1 MWSFIICLRKSSVRS
16 IIRDNEG
23 KCSELIKIAP
33 SILSADFSKLGDE
46 IVRIDKA
53 GADLVHIDVMDGHF
67 VPNITIGPPI
77 IKALRKVTKLPF
89 DVHLMIEDA
98 DKYIDSFA
106 DAGADII
113 TVHVEASLHLH
124 QTLQKIKKHGIKAG
138 VSLNPA
144 TSLHSI
150 EWILNEVDMILLMS
164 VNPGFG
170 GQKYIEATTQKIKD
184 LKEILL
190 KKGLNIDI
198 EVDGGIDLNN
208 IYEITEAG
216 ANVIVSGSTI
226 FNSPDTSKIIKDL
239 REKAF
244 KI

>member
-1 MWSFIICLRKSSVRS
+1 M
-16 IIRDNEG
+16 
-23 KCSELIKIAP
+23 IKIAP
-33 SILSADFSKLGDE
+33 SILSADFAKLGDE

-89 DVHLMIEDA
+89 DVHLMIKDA

-113 TVHVEASLHLH
+113 TVHAEASPHLH
-124 QTLQKIKKHGIKAG
+124 QTLHKIKKYGIKAA

-144 TSLHSI
+144 TSIHTI
-150 EWILNEVDMILLMS
+150 EWILSEVDMILVMS

-170 GQKYIEATTQKIKD
+170 GQKYIQSTTHKIKELRD
-184 LKEILL
+184 ILV
-190 KKGLNIDI
+190 GRGINIDI
-198 EVDGGIDLNN
+198 EVDGGIDLSN
-208 IYEITEAG
+208 IYEITRAG

-226 FNSPDTSKIIKDL
+226 FNSQDTTKIIEEL

>member
-1 MWSFIICLRKSSVRS
+1 M
-16 IIRDNEG
+16 
-23 KCSELIKIAP
+23 IKIAP
-33 SILSADFSKLGDE
+33 SILSADFAKLGE
-46 IVRIDKA
+46 EVVRLEKA

-67 VPNITIGPPI
+67 VPNITIGPPV
-77 IKALRKVTKLPF
+77 IKALRKETKLPF
-89 DVHLMIEDA
+89 DVHLMIEDP

-113 TVHVEASLHLH
+113 TVHAEACLHLH

-144 TSLHSI
+144 TPLNSI
-150 EWILNEVDMILLMS
+150 EWVLNDLDMILIMS

-170 GQKYIEATTQKIKD
+170 GQQYIEASTQKVKT
-184 LKEILL
+184 LKNTLL
-190 KKGLNIDI
+190 SRGLNIDI
-198 EVDGGIDLNN
+198 EVDGGIDLSN
-208 IYEITEAG
+208 IYEITKAG

-226 FNSPDTSKIIKDL
+226 FNAPDTSKIIQEF

>member
-1 MWSFIICLRKSSVRS
+1 LLLVF
-16 IIRDNEG
+16 EG
-23 KCSELIKIAP
+23 KCLELIKIAP
-33 SILSADFSKLGDE
+33 SILAADFAKLGDE
-46 IVRIDKA
+46 IIRIEKA

-98 DKYIDSFA
+98 DKYIESFV

-113 TVHVEASLHLH
+113 TVHAEASCHLH
-124 QTLQKIKKHGIKAG
+124 QIVHKIKKYGIKAA

-144 TSLHSI
+144 TSIHAI
-150 EWILNEVDMILLMS
+150 EWVLDSVDMVLLMS

-170 GQKYIEATTQKIKD
+170 GQEYIGATTQKIRA
-184 LKEILL
+184 LRHLL
-190 KKGLNIDI
+190 DSRAINIDI
-198 EVDGGIDLNN
+198 EVDGGINSSN
-208 IYEITEAG
+208 IYEVTEAG

-226 FNSPDTSKIIKDL
+226 FNSPNTSQVIKDL

-244 KI
+244 II

>member
-1 MWSFIICLRKSSVRS
+1 MQSFFRNNLTGYF
-16 IIRDNEG
+16 EG
-23 KCSELIKIAP
+23 KCSKLIKIAP
-33 SILSADFSKLGDE
+33 SILSADFAKLGDE

-77 IKALRKVTKLPF
+77 IKALRKVTKVPF
-89 DVHLMIEDA
+89 DVHLMIADA
-98 DKYIDSFA
+98 DKYIDSFV

-113 TVHVEASLHLH
+113 TVHAEASPHLH
-124 QTLQKIKKHGIKAG
+124 QTLHKIKKHGIKAA
-138 VSLNPA
+138 VSINPA
-144 TSLHSI
+144 TSIHTI
-150 EWILNEVDMILLMS
+150 EWVLSDVDMILVMS

-170 GQKYIEATTQKIKD
+170 GQKYIEATTQKVKD
-184 LKEILL
+184 LKGVLVGRGI
-190 KKGLNIDI
+190 NIDI
-198 EVDGGIDLNN
+198 EVDGGIDLSN
-208 IYEITEAG
+208 IYEITRAG

-226 FNSPDTSKIIKDL
+226 FNSPDTSQVIKEF

>member
-1 MWSFIICLRKSSVRS
+1 MYF
-16 IIRDNEG
+16 EG
-23 KCSELIKIAP
+23 KCLELIKIAP
-33 SILSADFSKLGDE
+33 SILSADFAKLGDE

-98 DKYIDSFA
+98 DKYIDNFV

-113 TVHVEASLHLH
+113 TVHAEASPHLH
-124 QTLQKIKKHGIKAG
+124 QTLHKIKKRGIKAA

-144 TSLHSI
+144 TSIHTI
-150 EWILNEVDMILLMS
+150 EWILNEVDMVLVMS

-170 GQKYIEATTQKIKD
+170 GQKYIEATTQKIKK
-184 LKEILL
+184 LREILVAR
-190 KKGLNIDI
+190 GIEIDI
-198 EVDGGIDLNN
+198 EVDGGINLSN
-208 IYEITEAG
+208 IYEITRAG
-216 ANVIVSGSTI
+216 ANMIVSGSTI
-226 FNSPDTSKIIKDL
+226 FNSQDTTKIIKEL

-244 KI
+244 KM

>member
-1 MWSFIICLRKSSVRS
+1 M
-16 IIRDNEG
+16 
-23 KCSELIKIAP
+23 IKIAP
-33 SILSADFSKLGDE
+33 SILSADFAILGDE

-89 DVHLMIEDA
+89 DVHLMIKDA
-98 DKYIDSFA
+98 DKYIDSFV
-106 DAGADII
+106 DAGADMI
-113 TVHVEASLHLH
+113 TVHAEASPHLH
-124 QTLQKIKKHGIKAG
+124 QTLHKIKKHGIKAA

-144 TSLHSI
+144 TSIHTI
-150 EWILNEVDMILLMS
+150 EWVLSDVDMILVMS

-170 GQKYIEATTQKIKD
+170 GQKYIEATTQKIKELRD
-184 LKEILL
+184 ILV
-190 KKGLNIDI
+190 GRGIDIDI
-198 EVDGGIDLNN
+198 EVDGGIDLSN
-208 IYEITEAG
+208 IYEITRAG

-226 FNSPDTSKIIKDL
+226 FNSQDTAKIIEEL